1 MSFTYVIF
9 FYMLDKKKLHLKRS
23 KGQYEINE
31 APRLLHCDEKRQVFI
46 EYFLIPKPT
55 YGPEHFG
62 VCHFTVFVVYLLL
75 ARLPGTAKTTASCQG
90 THWHVDK
97 EFRQSD

>member
-1 MSFTYVIF
+1 M
-9 FYMLDKKKLHLKRS
+9 
-23 KGQYEINE
+23 
-31 APRLLHCDEKRQVFI
+31 
-46 EYFLIPKPT
+46 PT

-97 EFRQSD
+97 EFRQSDGIGNASPTDLQPLSQVSSNI